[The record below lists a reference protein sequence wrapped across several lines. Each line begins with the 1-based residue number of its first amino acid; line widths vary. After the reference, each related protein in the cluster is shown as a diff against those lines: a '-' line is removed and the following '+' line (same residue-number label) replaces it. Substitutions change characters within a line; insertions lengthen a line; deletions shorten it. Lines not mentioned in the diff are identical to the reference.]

1 MSKTKKKA
9 PARAT
14 KPARNSKLPAA
25 LARRASAAAS
35 AKTAR
40 ALATAREHLA
50 VIARR
55 KNAITEAFYDI
66 GVALTALKKPEMV
79 AALGRRSFAE
89 VCEKDAGL
97 SAVVAERLIA
107 IVRNMTAEQA
117 LAMGQKKAM
126 AMIDLAA
133 ATPDHDDTAAGL
145 FRKKSIAL
153 PGGRTLDTRAA
164 SANAIEEA
172 AKAIRHRVLA
182 TSARRGGPT
191 KPARGRTTS
200 ADERSLA
207 ELLQRK
213 LHKLGLERARVT
225 AVATKAGHESDL
237 RFEHI
242 PVSQLDALKQAIGR

>member
-1 MSKTKKKA
+1 MAKPKPSK
-9 PARAT
+9 
-14 KPARNSKLPAA
+14 KLPTA
-25 LARRASAAAS
+25 LARRAAAAAS
-35 AKTAR
+35 AKAAR
-40 ALATAREHLA
+40 NLATAREHIA
-50 VIARR
+50 VIQRR

-66 GVALTALKKPEMV
+66 GVALTELKKPEHI

-89 VCEKDAGL
+89 VCEKDAEL
-97 SAVVAERLIA
+97 SAVVAERLIG

-126 AMIDLAA
+126 ALVDLAA
-133 ATPDHDDTAAGL
+133 ATPGGEDSAASL

-153 PGGRTLDTRAA
+153 PGGGSLDLRAA

-172 AKAIRHRVLA
+172 AKTIRQGVA
-182 TSARRGGPT
+182 AKTAKGGGT
-191 KPARGRTTS
+191 GKAARGRTSS
-200 ADERSLA
+200 ADERALA

-242 PVSQLDALKQAIGR
+242 PVSKIDTLKQAIGR